1 MTIKSSFSPI
11 ESLGRQIRQKP
22 VVILEHFINCVL
34 IFASLEES
42 FYCATA
48 TVWTTDISG
57 TAAPLCTTGCD
68 TESDSGSIITS
79 TPASASAST
88 SSAQLSSTST
98 GGVPAATARIAMSLA
113 GTMALLS
120 LAIAL

>member
-1 MTIKSSFSPI
+1 MIIKSSFSPI
-11 ESLGRQIRQKP
+11 ESLERQIRQKP
-22 VVILEHFINCVL
+22 VVILEPFINCVF
-34 IFASLEES
+34 ISASLEES

-57 TAAPLCTTGCD
+57 TAAPLCTTSSD
-68 TESDSGSIITS
+68 TESDSGSISTS

-88 SSAQLSSTST
+88 SSTQLGSTST
-98 GGVPAATARIAMSLA
+98 GVPAPTARIAMSLA